1 MARQSIL
8 TLALLHQFVYE
19 FRGNKT
25 YIILDRRA
33 LIQPTVVHT
42 DREAGVIVGG
52 VELVPMNSE
61 DLNIS
66 SFATLT

>member
-1 MARQSIL
+1 MNEGC
-8 TLALLHQFVYE
+8 H
-19 FRGNKT
+19 
-25 YIILDRRA
+25 
-33 LIQPTVVHT
+33 TV
-42 DREAGVIVGG
+42 REAGVVMGG